1 MRFCSSTELE
11 SMSVNQSPTRYTSIP
26 SCTGNNY
33 DVTRH
38 NNVVE
43 KGSATAIDLDIP
55 VSSFSAI

>member
-1 MRFCSSTELE
+1 
-11 SMSVNQSPTRYTSIP
+11 MSVNQSPTRYTSIP